1 MGLAGSLVCG
11 VARGYTWAWPQ
22 RWNSNWGEWNI
33 PLYVVKPS
41 SENGC
46 YWLPNTASLG
56 HSLIKK
62 VCGERMEERNCTRQ
76 KISRNKSYVYP
87 GLQGPE
93 ASVCGHSDLD
103 NQERYKLVTLAW
115 EHLWL
120 LSPFGAA
127 YEYLFWRKSATPLFC
142 SLLPF
147 LCPLF
152 SPSVQLPFL
161 VCTHPFNK

>member
-1 MGLAGSLVCG
+1 MGMTTEVEQWLGWMKHSIICGKAILWEWLLLIAKHCLAGSQSDQESMWWKDV
-11 VARGYTWAWPQ
+11 
-22 RWNSNWGEWNI
+22 
-33 PLYVVKPS
+33 
-41 SENGC
+41 
-46 YWLPNTASLG
+46 
-56 HSLIKK
+56 
-62 VCGERMEERNCTRQ
+62 EERNHTRQ
-76 KISRNKSYVYP
+76 KISSNKSSVYP

-127 YEYLFWRKSATPLFC
+127 YEYLFWRKSATPSFC

-152 SPSVQLPFL
+152 SPSLQLPFL
-161 VCTHPFNK
+161 MCTHPFNK